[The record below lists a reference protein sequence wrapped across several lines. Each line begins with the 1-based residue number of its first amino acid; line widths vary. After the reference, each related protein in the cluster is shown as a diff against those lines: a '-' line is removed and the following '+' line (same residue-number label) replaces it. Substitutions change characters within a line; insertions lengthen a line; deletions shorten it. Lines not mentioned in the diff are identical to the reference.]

1 MNNLSPAIRQILK
14 KAGFVWFRTGKG
26 DHEIWKHTVN
36 GKRVTVD
43 AKVRTKHSANKIL
56 RDAGLPKAF

>member
-1 MNNLSPAIRQILK
+1 MNNFTPAIRDILK
-14 KAGFVWFRTGKG
+14 KSGFVWFRTGKG
-26 DHEIWKHTVN
+26 DHEIWRHTQT

-43 AKVRTKHSANKIL
+43 AKVKTRWTANKIL